1 MAKQG
6 ETIGYDEYRQD
17 RQQVWDQR
25 YLEMAKLVASW
36 SKDPSTQTGAVI
48 VRPDRTVVSVG
59 YNGFPASIADDY
71 RLTVREEKYELIVH
85 CEMNAVLNTREDL
98 KGCTLYTHPF
108 LSCTRCAVHMLT
120 AGITRFV
127 APEIPEDLKER
138 WGPILEKT
146 KDVFEEAGVE
156 VVTY

>member
-1 MAKQG
+1 
-6 ETIGYDEYRQD
+6 
-17 RQQVWDQR
+17 
-25 YLEMAKLVASW
+25 
-36 SKDPSTQTGAVI
+36 
-48 VRPDRTVVSVG
+48 
-59 YNGFPASIADDY
+59 
-71 RLTVREEKYELIVH
+71 
-85 CEMNAVLNTREDL
+85 
-98 KGCTLYTHPF
+98 
-108 LSCTRCAVHMLT
+108 MLT